1 MPRSLE
7 LARPMMTG
15 GAGFNSNEARRKLL
29 EERQYIA
36 ALELQANDHLSLRVD
51 TMHLKNRFP
60 LSRPIVVIV
69 CIFSSSESCGP

>member
-1 MPRSLE
+1 
-7 LARPMMTG
+7 MMTG